1 MFSSKQ
7 IEKGL
12 KYKSGSWFSV
22 FIFPFLSL
30 FLEEGIGKNTNKNK
44 YFLTGNI

>member
-12 KYKSGSWFSV
+12 KYKSGFQYL
-22 FIFPFLSL
+22 FLPFLSL
-30 FLEEGIGKNTNKNK
+30 FLGDGIGKNANKNK